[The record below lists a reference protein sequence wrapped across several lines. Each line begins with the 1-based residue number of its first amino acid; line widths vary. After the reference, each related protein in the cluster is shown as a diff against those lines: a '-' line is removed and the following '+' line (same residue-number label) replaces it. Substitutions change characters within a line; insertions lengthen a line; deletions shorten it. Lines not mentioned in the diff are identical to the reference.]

1 MRKLYATY
9 AVAALAP
16 VILFILVQIPL
27 VWHWHAIQTAQQTRT
42 RITEDVLRLHR
53 LAVDIENGFRGYVLT
68 KQTAFLHP
76 VVNGEAKVQGVLDHL
91 LEVTKDRQSLHVRI
105 KVLQARIHELIET
118 KRRLTKQ
125 IDGGDQEAV
134 MSYIQFGD
142 GLALSKTIEKAM
154 EDLEVRIAD
163 EFSRADVDETT
174 LREGMFLKLLIADL
188 GTLLL
193 GVLVTRVVFRAA
205 TDSAGLVP
213 SK

>member
-1 MRKLYATY
+1 MTKLYATY

-42 RITEDVLRLHR
+42 KITEDVLRLHR

-68 KQTAFLHP
+68 KQAAFLHP
-76 VVNGEAKVQGVLDHL
+76 VVNAEAKVQGVLDHL

-105 KVLQARIHELIET
+105 KVLHARIHELIET

-125 IDGGDQEAV
+125 IDGGDQESV
-134 MSYIQFGD
+134 MSYIQYGD

-154 EDLEVRIAD
+154 EDLEVRIAE

-193 GVLVTRVVFRAA
+193 GILVTRVVVRAA
-205 TDSAGLVP
+205 TDPTGFAT

>member
-9 AVAALAP
+9 AIAALAP
-16 VILFILVQIPL
+16 VVLFIIVQIPL
-27 VWHWHAIQTAQQTRT
+27 VWHWQTIQTAQQTRT
-42 RITEDVLRLHR
+42 KITEDVLRLHR

-68 KQTAFLHP
+68 KQAAFLHP
-76 VVNGEAKVQGVLDHL
+76 VVNGEAKIQGVLDHL
-91 LEVTKDRQSLHVRI
+91 LEVTKDHQSLHVRV
-105 KVLQARIHELIET
+105 KVLQTRIQELIET

-142 GLALSKTIEKAM
+142 GLALSKTIERAM
-154 EDLEVRIAD
+154 EDLEVRIAE

-174 LREGMFLKLLIADL
+174 LKEGMLLKLLIADL

-193 GVLVTRVVFRAA
+193 GILVTRAVFRAA
-205 TDSAGLVP
+205 TDGARLAP
-213 SK
+213 SE